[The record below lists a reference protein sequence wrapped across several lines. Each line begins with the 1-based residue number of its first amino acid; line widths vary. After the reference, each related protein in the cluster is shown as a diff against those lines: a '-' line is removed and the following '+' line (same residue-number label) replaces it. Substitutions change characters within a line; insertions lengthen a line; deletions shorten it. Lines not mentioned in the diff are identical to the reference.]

1 MDICTLCYVGEICFP
16 EQLVGELESVSVLKN
31 ECPHSNCGTGPSNV
45 QKGMK
50 LSLLIYHNWHCS
62 RIIYG
67 VRVPNISMIPFLAC
81 IVVYFYQ

>member
-1 MDICTLCYVGEICFP
+1 MDICTLCYIDEICFL
-16 EQLVGELESVSVLKN
+16 EQLVGELESVSVFKN
-31 ECPHSNCGTGPSNV
+31 EYPHSNCGTGPSNV

-50 LSLLIYHNWHCS
+50 LSLLIYHDWHCS

-67 VRVPNISMIPFLAC
+67 VPNISMIPFLAC